1 MENNKTIDEVI
12 VEVVRRELSNAKK
25 MLTALIIVTVLLFIS
40 MAGNVALIVERL
52 SWETVTETE
61 EDTYS
66 ITAEGN
72 DNNFVSGDQY
82 NDSAVHNEG
91 TGDE

>member
-1 MENNKTIDEVI
+1 MENNKNIDEVI

-25 MLTALIIVTVLLFIS
+25 MLTAIIIVTVLLFIS

-72 DNNFVSGDQY
+72 GNNFVSGDQY

>member
-25 MLTALIIVTVLLFIS
+25 MLTAIIIVTVLLFIS

-72 DNNFVSGDQY
+72 GNNFVSGDQY

>member
-25 MLTALIIVTVLLFIS
+25 MLTLLIIVTVLLFIS
-40 MAGNVALIVERL
+40 IAGNVALIVERL
-52 SWETVTETE
+52 SWEVSAETE
-61 EDTYS
+61 EETYS
-66 ITAEGN
+66 IITEGN
-72 DNNFVSGDQY
+72 GNNFVSGDQY

-91 TGDE
+91 AGDE

>member
-1 MENNKTIDEVI
+1 MEKNDMIDDVI

-25 MLTALIIVTVLLFIS
+25 MLTALVIISVLLLVSI
-40 MAGNVALIVERL
+40 AANVGLIIERF
-52 SWETVTETE
+52 SWEVETETE

-66 ITAEGN
+66 IITEG
-72 DNNFVSGDQY
+72 DGNNFVNGDQY